1 MTTAVRLVY
10 LFELLDQIASGPQR
24 RGCAMTTRIA
34 AARFILAE
42 CVKVDLRIGTDGC
55 DLIIAPPK
63 GMPRESYFSFQRA
76 IIKHSAEI
84 IDILMREG
92 VQ

>member
-1 MTTAVRLVY
+1 MIDRV
-10 LFELLDQIASGPQR
+10 
-24 RGCAMTTRIA
+24 A

-42 CVKVDLRIGTDGC
+42 CIKLDLRIGTDGC

-76 IIKHSAEI
+76 IIKHRDEI
-84 IDILMREG
+84 IDIIMLEG
-92 VQ
+92 VR

>member
-1 MTTAVRLVY
+1 MTPRV
-10 LFELLDQIASGPQR
+10 E
-24 RGCAMTTRIA
+24 

-42 CVKVDLRIGTDGC
+42 CAKLDLRVGTDGC
-55 DLIIAPPK
+55 DLIFAPPK

-76 IIKHSAEI
+76 VIAHRDEI